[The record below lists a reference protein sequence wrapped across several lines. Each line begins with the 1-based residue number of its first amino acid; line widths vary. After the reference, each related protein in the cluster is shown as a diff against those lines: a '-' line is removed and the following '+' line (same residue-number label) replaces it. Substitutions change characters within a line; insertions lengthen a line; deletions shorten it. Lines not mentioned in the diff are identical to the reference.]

1 LRIISGKA
9 KGTKLETLEG
19 LDTRPTLDRVK
30 EALFSI
36 IQNEIWESKVL
47 DLFSGSG
54 ALGLESLSRGAKIA
68 YLCDISKKAIEII
81 KQNIKKTHFEEQTKI
96 INKNYKK
103 CLEEVKNEQ
112 FDLIFLDPPY
122 RTNYG
127 IDAVRY
133 ITENNM
139 ITKDGTMI
147 FETDQKEEEYL
158 NELEEYASIKGL
170 RKYGRVTLVILGLR
184 KEWKSWKSSHY

>member
-1 LRIISGKA
+1 MRIISGKA

-19 LDTRPTLDRVK
+19 NDTRPTLDRVK

-36 IQNEIWESKVL
+36 IQNELWEAKVL

-54 ALGLESLSRGAKIA
+54 ALGLESLSRGAKEA
-68 YLCDISKKAIEII
+68 YLCDSSKKAIEII
-81 KQNIKKTHFEEQTKI
+81 KQNVKKTHFEEQVKI

-112 FDLIFLDPPY
+112 FDIIFLDPPY

-127 IDAVRY
+127 IEAVKF
-133 ITENNM
+133 IIQNNI
-139 ITKDGTMI
+139 ITKDGTII
-147 FETDQKEEEYL
+147 FETDKKEEEYL
-158 NELEEYASIKGL
+158 NELEKYASIRGL
-170 RKYGRVTLVILGLR
+170 RKYGRVSLVLLGL
-184 KEWKSWKSSHY
+184 K